1 MGKPTGFLEFTRE
14 LPSKRL
20 PEERLNDYNE
30 FVQRYTDQKLNQQA
44 ARCMDCGVP
53 FCHSGCPLG
62 NVIPE
67 FNDAVYRKSWK
78 EAFDILSSTN
88 NFPEFTGRICP
99 APCES
104 ACVLGINQLFC
115 QIQDPLLRPLY
126 PSSALTLLKPYPT
139 QMSYEN

>member
-14 LPSKRL
+14 LPEKRS
-20 PEERLNDYNE
+20 PEVRVKDYNE
-30 FVQRYTDQKLNQQA
+30 FIERYSEQKLNQQA

-62 NVIPE
+62 NLIPE
-67 FNDAVYRKSWK
+67 FNDAVYRENWS
-78 EAFDILSSTN
+78 EAYEVLSHTN

-104 ACVLGINQLFC
+104 ACVLGINAPA
-115 QIQDPLLRPLY
+115 ITIEEIEKTHY
-126 PSSALTLLKPYPT
+126 
-139 QMSYEN
+139 